1 MITKITPQPSDET
14 PQMPDESREGIN
26 LAKIIQFF
34 KLFHPKYTKTFL
46 RLEHFP
52 DLDVDKIR
60 ELTGVEIEG
69 IILDV
74 DCCIAPNHGEILPEN
89 LEHLR
94 KLIAKGIKFV
104 IYSNMKWSE
113 RYGNLQNDLPVL
125 TNLPPKPDPKGFE
138 IAVQRL
144 GLPKENVVMVGDNYL
159 TDGGAIGAGIRF
171 IHVNP
176 IRREHEGFV
185 EKIQNAL
192 RAVGI
197 FLSRFYEE
205 NKKK

>member
-1 MITKITPQPSDET
+1 MDTKKIPPQPSDET
-14 PQMPDESREGIN
+14 PQPQDKSREGIN
-26 LAKIIQFF
+26 LAKVVQFF
-34 KLFHPKYTKTFL
+34 RLAFVPKYTETFL
-46 RLEHFP
+46 RLDRFT
-52 DLDVDKIR
+52 DLDIGKIR
-60 ELTGVEIEG
+60 ELTGVEIKG

-74 DCCIAPNHGEILPEN
+74 DCCIAPNHGEILQEN

-113 RYGNLQNDLPVL
+113 RYEALQKDLPVL

-138 IAVQRL
+138 IAVSQL
-144 GLPKENVVMVGDNYL
+144 GVPKENVVMIGDNYL
-159 TDGGAIGAGIRF
+159 TDGGAIGAGIKF

-176 IRREHEGFV
+176 IRSEHEGFV

-192 RAVGI
+192 RAIGI
-197 FLSRFYEE
+197 FLSRFHHPT
-205 NKKK
+205 